1 MVSTLSTVMPKEAIS
16 LHRKLR
22 GKIFVGS
29 KITPLKLDDIELIYT
44 PGVAKVCQHIFHNPD
59 QKYSLTSKGNNV
71 AIVTDGT
78 RILGSG
84 KFGLDYRFSKS

>member
-1 MVSTLSTVMPKEAIS
+1 MPKDPIS
-16 LHRKLR
+16 LHRKLG

-44 PGVAKVCQHIFHNPD
+44 PGVAKVSQYIFHNPD

-78 RILGSG
+78 RILDSLHL
-84 KFGLDYRFSKS
+84 KLLLRYLYLKSIRNFD